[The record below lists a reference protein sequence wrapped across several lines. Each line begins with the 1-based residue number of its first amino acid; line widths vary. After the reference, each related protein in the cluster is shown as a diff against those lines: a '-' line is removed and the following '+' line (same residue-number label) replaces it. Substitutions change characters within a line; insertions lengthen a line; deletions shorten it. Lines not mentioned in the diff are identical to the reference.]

1 MERLGYF
8 CVDEDSRPGAL
19 VMNRSVTLRES
30 AGLAGVK
37 AAAGGGSGAKAAGG
51 GGQGRCGGGG
61 QKVSGAAARGR
72 LADTTTTIQ

>member
-51 GGQGRCGGGG
+51 AA
-61 QKVSGAAARGR
+61 KGAAAAGGKK
-72 LADTTTTIQ
+72 